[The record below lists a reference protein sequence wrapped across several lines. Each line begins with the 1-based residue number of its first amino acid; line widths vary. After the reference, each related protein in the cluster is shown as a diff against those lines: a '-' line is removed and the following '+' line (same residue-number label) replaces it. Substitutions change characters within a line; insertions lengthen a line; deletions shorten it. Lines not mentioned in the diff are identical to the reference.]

1 MTYQSLYQPISG
13 ENDKHD
19 KKATKKPTKAKK
31 AMLYP

>member
-31 AMLYP
+31 PVSAP

>member
-19 KKATKKPTKAKK
+19 KIGTSKTTKATKPAS
-31 AMLYP
+31 AP